1 VCADRKREYRYP
13 LCWILFYSWNII
25 NCLVAA
31 ADLQVIIVVRVIS
44 GKRQSRIMIGSI
56 ESLIVNHN
64 IKQNNE
70 TGQVIGGEEEMK
82 SNFHRLQLTI
92 PN

>member
-1 VCADRKREYRYP
+1 
-13 LCWILFYSWNII
+13 
-25 NCLVAA
+25 
-31 ADLQVIIVVRVIS
+31 
-44 GKRQSRIMIGSI
+44 MIGSI

-82 SNFHRLQLTI
+82 SKFHRLQLTI